1 MNQQVK
7 NKIWDV
13 IVIGGGPAG
22 MIAAGRAAERG
33 KSILLLEKNS
43 SLGKKL
49 LITGGGRCNLT
60 NYKPEIATLVSS
72 YKNTPK
78 SLYSVFS
85 QFDVEDTLE
94 FFYKKGLQTKIEA
107 EGRVFPLSNKAESV
121 WEILVSYLQSGKVT
135 VQTNSSVLNILS
147 DESNK
152 FIKVKTIKGEE
163 TCKACLIA
171 TGGKSHPETGSTGDG
186 FKWLEN
192 LGHTIISNN
201 FALVPVAVKD
211 NWTKQLAGVSLQDVK
226 ISVYQ
231 DGKKQESKIGKIL
244 FTHVGI
250 SGPTVLNMSSK
261 IGDLLQYGEVVIEL
275 DLFPEFDL
283 TQLKTKLG
291 DILTNDINKKI
302 KNTLDKLI
310 PSSIV
315 NSVLHLALIDLEK
328 ANHSIT
334 KEERLKLIKL
344 LKAIPLNIKS
354 LLGANKAIVSSGG
367 VKIEEIN
374 FKTMMSRIVP
384 NLYIIGDVLNIDRA
398 SGGYSLQICW
408 ATGFVAGNSC

>member
-1 MNQQVK
+1 
-7 NKIWDV
+7 
-13 IVIGGGPAG
+13 
-22 MIAAGRAAERG
+22 
-33 KSILLLEKNS
+33 
-43 SLGKKL
+43 
-49 LITGGGRCNLT
+49 
-60 NYKPEIATLVSS
+60 
-72 YKNTPK
+72 
-78 SLYSVFS
+78 
-85 QFDVEDTLE
+85 
-94 FFYKKGLQTKIEA
+94 
-107 EGRVFPLSNKAESV
+107 
-121 WEILVSYLQSGKVT
+121 
-135 VQTNSSVLNILS
+135 
-147 DESNK
+147 
-152 FIKVKTIKGEE
+152 
-163 TCKACLIA
+163 
-171 TGGKSHPETGSTGDG
+171 
-186 FKWLEN
+186 
-192 LGHTIISNN
+192 
-201 FALVPVAVKD
+201 
-211 NWTKQLAGVSLQDVK
+211 LAGVSLQDVK